1 MKIEQIIRD
10 LKFDINQMTIL
21 KRDGFGLPKLQ
32 EFINA
37 AVDFAIA
44 AHEHSQ
50 HLENLVDL
58 KSGMNVSFDDVADQ
72 DDLND
77 RVPEPLVA
85 TPKGLTIK
93 EESDDDL
100 QQSCSKIKS
109 SRSTRALKKIDIN
122 FHPSNK
128 LSMDAANHDEQ
139 EAI

>member
-1 MKIEQIIRD
+1 
-10 LKFDINQMTIL
+10 
-21 KRDGFGLPKLQ
+21 
-32 EFINA
+32 
-37 AVDFAIA
+37 
-44 AHEHSQ
+44 
-50 HLENLVDL
+50 
-58 KSGMNVSFDDVADQ
+58 MNVSFDDVADQ
-72 DDLND
+72 DDFND
-77 RVPEPLVA
+77 RVPEPFVA

-139 EAI
+139 ETIQDLKTELEKFISQSGFYFSYSADLTLSLQDQKEKQPSLQSKAE